1 MATSVPKPPLSY
13 GAMAMLGGMAPS
25 PVDNSDLTTPLTQ
38 MLNTFMSPEE
48 MDKDEMLAYAG
59 GNRDPRGGGSFGGAM
74 SAGFKAQG
82 EARQKNKEM
91 MGLYVPQILNT
102 IMAQR
107 SQAQADAM
115 MQNMSGPQGGA
126 WIQHISRQFGIAP
139 EAIMSDVLTNGGK
152 GIREMIAKNSTPDVV
167 LQDGAWVDK
176 NPYTNGMYAQAQ
188 AQGGN
193 GPRLPGQAVAGGTG
207 QPFSWLPGLSTSAN
221 GTSSLRLPDP
231 SAPGGVRVQAPL
243 GGVDTAGEY
252 AEKAERVK
260 GGYDPQTVRPQG
272 QPPQMTTRTQL
283 SDRLRGGQSANQMSG
298 QPTGNVF
305 MPQAPGA
312 TSGINP
318 APTEGG
324 PTGNYMRGSD
334 GLVDLN
340 RAMRD
345 INAMTNPAQKA
356 EAWAALNQQIAA
368 ENARGGPGTQPNPP
382 AVGGA
387 PAGDLRAQLR
397 EAEARRDPVRIAQLR
412 QQLAQQTQQPAT
424 VGMPLQSE
432 AENKRESEAIETE
445 QKNVASN
452 LENMKKA
459 QLSVQ
464 KYEEAIDLIKKAKP
478 TSSGF
483 GSIMDKAGDFVG
495 VALPGRD
502 AAEEL
507 KTIGGWLTAN
517 VPRMEGPQSNFD
529 VENYQRMAG
538 MVGNDRLPM
547 STRLK
552 SAERA
557 MKMIIDSAPKEFGEA
572 WSVKSKETAG
582 ASQPSLSELARREL
596 ARRKGSKE

>member
-1 MATSVPKPPLSY
+1 MATSAPKPPLSY

-48 MDKDEMLAYAG
+48 MDKDEMLAFAG

-91 MGLYVPQILNT
+91 MGMYVPQILNT
-102 IMAQR
+102 IMGQRAQM
-107 SQAQADAM
+107 QADQM
-115 MQNMSGPQGGA
+115 MQGMTGPQGGA
-126 WIQHISRQFGIAP
+126 WINHISRQFGIAP

-188 AQGGN
+188 AQGGD
-193 GPRLPGQAVAGGTG
+193 GPRMPGQAVAGGTG

-221 GTSSLRLPDP
+221 GTSSLRLPNAA
-231 SAPGGVRVQAPL
+231 APGGVEVRAPL
-243 GGVDTAGEY
+243 GGVDTARDY
-252 AEKAERVK
+252 AEMGERVK
-260 GGYDPQTVRPQG
+260 GKYDPQTVRPQG

-283 SDRLRGGQSANQMSG
+283 SDRLNGGAPQA
-298 QPTGNVF
+298 PGNVF
-305 MPQAPGA
+305 MPQ

-318 APTEGG
+318 SAPPPMGG
-324 PTGNYMRGSD
+324 SGPIGNFMRGSN
-334 GLVDLN
+334 GLVDHV

-345 INAMTNPAQKA
+345 INAMTNPAQQA

-368 ENARGGPGTQPNPP
+368 ENAKGGPGTQPPEQP
-382 AVGGA
+382 AA
-387 PAGDLRAQLR
+387 PAGDLRTQLR
-397 EAEARRDPVRIAQLR
+397 QAEAARDPVRIAQLR
-412 QQLAQQTQQPAT
+412 QQLAQQTQQPPT

-432 AENKRESEAIETE
+432 AENKRENEAVETE

-459 QLSVQ
+459 QLAVQ
-464 KYEEAIDLIKKAKP
+464 KYEEAMSIMSGRKKP
-478 TSSGF
+478 TTSGA
-483 GSIMDKAGDFVG
+483 GSILDKAGDFVG

-502 AAEEL
+502 EAEEL
-507 KTIGGWLTAN
+507 RVIGGWLTAN

-529 VENYQRMAG
+529 VDNYKTMAG
-538 MVGNDRLPM
+538 MVGNSNIPL
-547 STRLK
+547 SSRLK
-552 SAERA
+552 AAKRA
-557 MKMIIDSAPKEFGEA
+557 MAMIMDNAPKEFGEA
-572 WSVKSKETAG
+572 WTVKNKEN
-582 ASQPSLSELARREL
+582 ASATQPDLAELARREL